1 MPKKIKFESFK
12 NQFLINANKT
22 DLIVDK
28 NKWKKFLLNL
38 NFLYE
43 GKDFI
48 ISSKDNKDLILK
60 FNINDAKFYI
70 RGDHDKKISTS
81 SGDDIKIY
89 NKDFFN
95 SIVKILAT
103 EARFV

>member
-22 DLIVDK
+22 DLIGDK

-60 FNINDAKFYI
+60 FNISDAKFYTKA
-70 RGDHDKKISTS
+70 DQDNKISTS
-81 SGDDIKIY
+81 SEDVIKIY

-95 SIVKILAT
+95 SIVKILAI
-103 EARFV
+103 EAKFI

>member
-1 MPKKIKFESFK
+1 MPKKIKFEAFK
-12 NQFLINANKT
+12 NQFLINANET
-22 DLIVDK
+22 NIIADK

-43 GKDFI
+43 GKNFV

-60 FNINDAKFYI
+60 FNINDPKFYI
-70 RGDHDKKISTS
+70 RGDQDNKILNS
-81 SGDDIKIY
+81 SEDDIKIY

>member
-12 NQFLINANKT
+12 NQFLINANET
-22 DLIVDK
+22 NIILDK
-28 NKWKKFLLNL
+28 NKWKKFLLSL

-43 GKDFI
+43 GKNFV

-70 RGDHDKKISTS
+70 RGDQDNKISTS
-81 SGDDIKIY
+81 FKDDVKIY

>member
-22 DLIVDK
+22 NLITNK

-38 NFLYE
+38 NFVYE
-43 GKDFI
+43 GKEFV
-48 ISSKDNKDLILK
+48 ISSKDDKDLILK

-70 RGDHDKKISTS
+70 RGDLDKNIQSFYEDS
-81 SGDDIKIY
+81 IKIY
-89 NKDFFN
+89 NENFFN
-95 SIVKILAT
+95 TIVKILASKSK
-103 EARFV
+103 FI

>member
-22 DLIVDK
+22 NLITDK
-28 NKWKKFLLNL
+28 NKWKQFLLSL
-38 NFLYE
+38 NFTLE
-43 GKDFI
+43 AREFV

-60 FNINDAKFYI
+60 FNINDAKFYT
-70 RGDHDKKISTS
+70 RGDLDNTS
-81 SGDDIKIY
+81 QNFFEDSIKIY

-103 EARFV
+103 KAKFL